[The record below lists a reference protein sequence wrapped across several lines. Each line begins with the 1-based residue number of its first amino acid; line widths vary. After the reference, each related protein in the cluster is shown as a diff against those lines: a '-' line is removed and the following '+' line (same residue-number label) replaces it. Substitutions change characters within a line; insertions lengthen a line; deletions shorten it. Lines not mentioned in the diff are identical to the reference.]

1 MLRTI
6 ALNLGLLV
14 SFVTQASAP
23 IESVKLEQTLAS
35 ELGFIIEL
43 SRDKEATNLSV
54 EGPKELNGCAPLKVG
69 TAILNK
75 ENLDI
80 ALSISEVTKGATPKS
95 FGYIRNVTD
104 NKLLIFIDYIC
115 PVGRRH
121 QSRRYE
127 LWSSST

>member
-14 SFVTQASAP
+14 TFVAQASAP
-23 IESVKLEQTLAS
+23 IESVQLDQTLAS
-35 ELGFIIEL
+35 KLGFIIEF

-54 EGPKELNGCAPLKVG
+54 AGPKELNGCAPLKVG

-75 ENLDI
+75 DNLDI
-80 ALSISEVTKGATPKS
+80 ALSISEVNKGANPKS

-104 NKLLIFIDYIC
+104 NKLLLFIDYIC
-115 PVGRRH
+115 PVGRQH